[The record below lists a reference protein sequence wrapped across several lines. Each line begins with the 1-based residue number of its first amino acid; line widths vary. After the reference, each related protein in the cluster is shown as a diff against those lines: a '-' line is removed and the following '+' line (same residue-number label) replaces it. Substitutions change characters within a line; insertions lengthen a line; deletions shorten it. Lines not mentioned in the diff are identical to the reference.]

1 MITPK
6 PLHAIKSPV
15 TGKQIEW
22 KSSAHT
28 DIRATF
34 ERIRAEMSDSTPARK
49 NIRKIK

>member
-1 MITPK
+1 MFASK

-15 TGKQIEW
+15 TGKTIEW
-22 KSSAHT
+22 KNSYHT

-34 ERIRAEMSDSTPARK
+34 ERVRAEMSETAPARK